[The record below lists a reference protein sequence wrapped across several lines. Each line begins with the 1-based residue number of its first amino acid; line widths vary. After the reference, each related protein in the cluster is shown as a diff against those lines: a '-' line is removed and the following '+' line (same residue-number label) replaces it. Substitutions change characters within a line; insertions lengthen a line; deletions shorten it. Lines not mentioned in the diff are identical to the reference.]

1 MRKRNLAVAVFLCA
15 LLLPAVA
22 QAANLK
28 VNCSQTG
35 ESEDQPR
42 TITAALKRLNP
53 IGPNTVTVSGAC
65 HENIAIQSFDRL
77 TLIAN
82 PGASINDAS
91 GGNDFVIFISDSQR
105 ITIQAFTV
113 SGGGGGIA
121 CVSHSLCRF
130 SGNTVQGSAGDGIEV
145 NSSHGELSGDTIQ
158 NHASRGLVV
167 IFGGQAHAVQET
179 IQNNGASGIRVTES
193 SYLSA
198 VGNTI
203 RNNGFF
209 GIRVTDHSS
218 ALISDS
224 SITANVASGV
234 GLESGSE
241 GDFSSFVTG
250 NTITGNAGNGVS
262 INDLSFANFVFGNN
276 ISGNTTQPDVACKPQ
291 FSAERGALPTSNI
304 GGGTTNCVEP

>member
-1 MRKRNLAVAVFLCA
+1 LCA
-15 LLLPAVA
+15 FLLPAVA

-35 ESEDQPR
+35 EREDQLR

-65 HENIAIQSFDRL
+65 HENVVIQSFDRL

-82 PGASINDAS
+82 LGASIIDAS
-91 GGNDFVIFISDSQR
+91 GGNDFVIDIIDSQR
-105 ITIQAFTV
+105 ITIQGFTIN
-113 SGGGGGIA
+113 GGGSGIA

-130 SGNTVQGSAGDGIEV
+130 SGNTVQGSVGEGVVV
-145 NSSHGELSGDTIQ
+145 NRSQAELSGDTLQ

-167 IFGGQAHAVQET
+167 LQGGQARAVQET

-193 SYLSA
+193 SYVFA
-198 VGNTI
+198 YGNTI

-218 ALISDS
+218 ARITDN
-224 SITANVASGV
+224 SITSNVASGV
-234 GLESGSE
+234 GLAW
-241 GDFSSFVTG
+241 
-250 NTITGNAGNGVS
+250 I
-262 INDLSFANFVFGNN
+262 I
-276 ISGNTTQPDVACKPQ
+276 
-291 FSAERGALPTSNI
+291 R
-304 GGGTTNCVEP
+304 